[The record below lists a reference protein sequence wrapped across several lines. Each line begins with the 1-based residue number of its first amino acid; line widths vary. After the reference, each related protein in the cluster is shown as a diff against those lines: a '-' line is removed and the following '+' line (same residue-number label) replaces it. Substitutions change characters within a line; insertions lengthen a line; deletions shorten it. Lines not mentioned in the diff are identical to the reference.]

1 MPQVYI
7 KDSLYHRIV
16 GSGLLTRTGILQFIE
31 EAVEEKISA
40 TTEELKHIRGE

>member
-16 GSGLLTRTGILQFIE
+16 GSGLLTRTGVLHFIE

-40 TTEELKHIRGE
+40 AVEEPKHTRGE